1 MDIKYTH
8 KLLKLFTFLLLVI
21 AFSGCGQDQTEND
34 QSKNDS
40 DIVIEKT
47 EQVDADNSGGETS
60 PPPPPPTP
68 PSGETT
74 PSDDSSLVAMIFVII
89 LLIALTIVIFLII
102 RNFNLISFGS
112 SNDKGPN
119 LESENETSEV
129 PEQNELNEPKLN
141 EDQQKDQSE
150 ESLNLEEEAEILKNS
165 EKLDLDRVLTNIAK
179 WFQQLS
185 SKVTT
190 FSKKS
195 EENLKKIDNTY
206 LELLETMSKLNSSID
221 HQQKEINRLKKG
233 YDYDIRKNSF
243 IPLIN
248 LYDLTEQFISESD
261 SDERSNEKLNSIK
274 KNITSYLDEM
284 DVEISSPESGISYRD
299 LNPDE
304 FEVKEVIETEDENLN
319 EKIEKIN
326 KVGYCHIHENG
337 KNIIRPALITVYKY
351 KRESINE

>member
-47 EQVDADNSGGETS
+47 EQVDADNSGGKTS

-68 PSGETT
+68 PSDENT

-165 EKLDLDRVLTNIAK
+165 EKLD
-179 WFQQLS
+179 
-185 SKVTT
+185 
-190 FSKKS
+190 
-195 EENLKKIDNTY
+195 
-206 LELLETMSKLNSSID
+206 
-221 HQQKEINRLKKG
+221 
-233 YDYDIRKNSF
+233 
-243 IPLIN
+243 
-248 LYDLTEQFISESD
+248 
-261 SDERSNEKLNSIK
+261 
-274 KNITSYLDEM
+274 
-284 DVEISSPESGISYRD
+284 
-299 LNPDE
+299 
-304 FEVKEVIETEDENLN
+304 
-319 EKIEKIN
+319 
-326 KVGYCHIHENG
+326 
-337 KNIIRPALITVYKY
+337 
-351 KRESINE
+351 

>member
-1 MDIKYTH
+1 MNIKYTLRFLAIC
-8 KLLKLFTFLLLVI
+8 LL
-21 AFSGCGQDQTEND
+21 FSLTININSQVQVSSDET
-34 QSKNDS
+34 KNDS
-40 DIVIEKT
+40 QEIV
-47 EQVDADNSGGETS
+47 DNIQNAEPS
-60 PPPPPPTP
+60 PAPE
-68 PSGETT
+68 PSPDPE
-74 PSDDSSLVAMIFVII
+74 PSPAPASPDDGSLVAKIFVVF
-89 LLIALTIVIFLII
+89 LLIALAVVVFLII
-102 RNFNLISFGS
+102 RNFNLISFGGFK
-112 SNDKGPN
+112 DKGPS

-129 PEQNELNEPKLN
+129 LEQNGSNESELN
-141 EDQQKDQSE
+141 EDQQKEQTE
-150 ESLNLEEEAEILKNS
+150 ERLDLVEEAEILKNS

-248 LYDLTEQFISESD
+248 LYGLTQHFISESD

-274 KNITSYLDEM
+274 KNIISYLDEM
-284 DVEISSPESGISYRD
+284 DVEIFSPDLGTSYRE
-299 LNPDE
+299 LIPDE

-351 KRESINE
+351 KKESINE